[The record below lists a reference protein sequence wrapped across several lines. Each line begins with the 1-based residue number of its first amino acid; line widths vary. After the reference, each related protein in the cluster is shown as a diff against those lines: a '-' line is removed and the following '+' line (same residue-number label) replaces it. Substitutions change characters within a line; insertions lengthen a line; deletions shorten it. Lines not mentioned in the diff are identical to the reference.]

1 MKESAHGLISKFVEE
16 KLQRERR
23 TSKILKKSRKKSCNR
38 RNIERVEQVPQNKV
52 VEMNPVI
59 SVTEINAIVL
69 IFPIKKQ

>member
-1 MKESAHGLISKFVEE
+1 MKESAHGLNSKFVEE